1 MQFDLVEMSTTTS
14 LQLRQFMA
22 RAGAFSLPLSFSPP
36 RFSPV
41 VFRRRYPLTE
51 PYFFSHRLDGVE
63 LLPSEDSPAVKHHL
77 AKAPKGTNSASSAMA
92 KSIKQ
97 TFDQTGKK
105 TWVVVTGPCTNAAA
119 FMKESEDVVRECV
132 EGWVVMG
139 GAFGERALFALLLDV
154 FAQQQLTSSFLSFPQ
169 ESPNGPRLPSS
180 VSLFVLSSCRAP
192 ETDQV
197 VAACTQISTPTPQPC
212 KLSSARTLSHLSSST
227 PST

>member
-1 MQFDLVEMSTTTS
+1 MEMSTTTN
-14 LQLRQFMA
+14 LQLRRFTA
-22 RAGAFSLPLSFSPP
+22 RAGAFSLLPLSFSLP
-36 RFSPV
+36 RFSPI

-51 PYFFSHRLDGVE
+51 PYPSSLRLDGVE
-63 LLPSEDSPAVKHHL
+63 LLPSEDSPAVTHHL

-139 GAFGERALFALLLDV
+139 GAFGERALFALLVDV
-154 FAQQQLTSSFLSFPQ
+154 FAQQQLTSSFLLFPQ
-169 ESPNGPRLPSS
+169 ESPNGPRSPSS
-180 VSLFVLSSCRAP
+180 VSLLVLSSCRAP

-197 VAACTQISTPTPQPC
+197 VPACAQTSTPTPQPC